1 MDDEFYELEVVEGEL
16 VEPVVR
22 DLTTTDP
29 GAIDAAREAGLV
41 RSNPKL
47 QTAAAAATGFVAGAA
62 TLALLRHYGALKLQR
77 AAEQQSPQRRLP
89 VIPERG
95 ATYLV
100 HIRPLGRTE

>member
-16 VEPVVR
+16 VEPAVR
-22 DLTTTDP
+22 DLTTTDR
-29 GAIDAAREAGLV
+29 GAIEAPREAGLI

-62 TLALLRHYGALKLQR
+62 TLALLRHYGAMKLQR
-77 AAEQQSPQRRLP
+77 AAEQQTPQHRFP
-89 VIPERG
+89 GIPERG

-100 HIRPLGRTE
+100 HIRPLGRAE